1 MELIKLQ
8 NKTDKIYYNNLIKY
22 LNKNKINDKF
32 IENKLNYIQ
41 KSITSI
47 SDSEK
52 TKETHETKEEE
63 IKYSDDYL
71 YKKPWTRL
79 SEIHKIIKMKEFV
92 SKLLIENI
100 ENKDYLEK
108 KLINLIKKKKI
119 TKKDKINYDKIN
131 GQIISIPDLS
141 YNKKLYEINL

>member
-71 YKKPWTRL
+71 YK
-79 SEIHKIIKMKEFV
+79 
-92 SKLLIENI
+92 
-100 ENKDYLEK
+100 
-108 KLINLIKKKKI
+108 
-119 TKKDKINYDKIN
+119 
-131 GQIISIPDLS
+131 
-141 YNKKLYEINL
+141 